1 MRTLYLTLMMLT
13 ACSSQTSKPQDLS
26 GKAFVFAREGSTEV
40 VKLTSPKDG
49 LTAVTVCMRVF
60 TDLTRNHALFSL
72 ATPSKANAFLLFY
85 MHRDANGDQM
95 EIIVQNTVKY
105 YPGLSYKRNDWQSV
119 CSTWRADTG
128 VGQVWMDGQPS
139 VPKFIQTGPITG
151 KPIIILGQ
159 DQDSYGGKF
168 QESQSFSGMMSDVH
182 MWSRVLSPCEIESY
196 SKGQNLPEQTS
207 GLRGDLINWAAL
219 EYQISGNVLVE
230 YKPKCGM
237 LL

>member
-1 MRTLYLTLMMLT
+1 MRTLYLTVMMLT
-13 ACSSQTSKPQDLS
+13 ACCAAPQSKPQDLS
-26 GKAFVFAREGSTEV
+26 GKVLVFAREGSTEV
-40 VKLTSPKDG
+40 VKLTSPKDS

-72 ATPSKANAFLLFY
+72 ATPSKTNAFLLFF
-85 MHRDANGDQM
+85 MHRDADGDQM

-105 YPGLSYKRNDWQSV
+105 YPGLSYKRNTWQSV
-119 CSTWRADTG
+119 CATWRADTG

-139 VPKFIQTGPITG
+139 VPKFIDNGPITG

-168 QESQSFSGMMSDVH
+168 QDSQSFSGMMSDVH

-196 SKGQNLPEQTS
+196 SKGQNLS
-207 GLRGDLINWAAL
+207 SNGDLINWAAL
-219 EYQISGNVLVE
+219 DYQISGNVLVE
-230 YKPKCGM
+230 SKQKC
-237 LL
+237 